1 MRIQILITFLI
12 ISINY
17 VCAENE
23 GRSSIL
29 ADAVDEYLSTRVS
42 RSTANYILERDGDSF
57 QTTYEVKDFL
67 DEFLK
72 KKFTIPKIGIRI
84 ETFAVPTE
92 RKRVFRIFI
101 VSSYEGLTRIFNERS
116 LKDILLN
123 GHFLIIL
130 PKCENHDFEKFFDFL
145 WNLRIVNV
153 NIICAKTNQ
162 SVSVF
167 SFMPFTQNNCRDTK
181 PILINQYQNGK
192 FIKPSNFFDPLKIKD
207 MKGCPVRVALTNSSE
222 AVFYTSMEKNKNKIC
237 GPDIK
242 LISTLS
248 KALNFK
254 LNFTFIGHSGFL
266 FENGTSEGPFRVLLD
281 ENADLAVGYWWLK
294 TVRMKFFSSTVS
306 YAQQPLI
313 FIIPPGKPVTHLERL
328 ISAFS
333 LQSWI
338 CIGLFYLIGSLVIL
352 FVQLKSPCVQEFVF
366 GAGVT
371 SPMFRMFSV
380 FIGDTLNNLPKRN
393 FARFLLMNFIIF
405 TLIIRTV
412 YQGSYFRQMRT
423 FRHHKEVASINEMIE
438 KYFYFYSNP
447 GMIDILLGLPAI
459 RERVRELNNE
469 DLPEFL
475 KQITTN
481 PNFKAAYANALLF
494 TDYLNLKNSDESQH
508 ICKEVF
514 ATNLPV
520 VIYSLT
526 DFYLLNALDEKLITI
541 IKAGLIDHWT
551 RESCRQNVR
560 KVQESIKPK
569 VLTFDDLEGSFL
581 VLIFGCLLGF
591 IAFLCEKFLL

>member
-1 MRIQILITFLI
+1 
-12 ISINY
+12 
-17 VCAENE
+17 
-23 GRSSIL
+23 
-29 ADAVDEYLSTRVS
+29 
-42 RSTANYILERDGDSF
+42 
-57 QTTYEVKDFL
+57 
-67 DEFLK
+67 
-72 KKFTIPKIGIRI
+72 
-84 ETFAVPTE
+84 
-92 RKRVFRIFI
+92 
-101 VSSYEGLTRIFNERS
+101 
-116 LKDILLN
+116 
-123 GHFLIIL
+123 
-130 PKCENHDFEKFFDFL
+130 
-145 WNLRIVNV
+145 
-153 NIICAKTNQ
+153 
-162 SVSVF
+162 
-167 SFMPFTQNNCRDTK
+167 
-181 PILINQYQNGK
+181 
-192 FIKPSNFFDPLKIKD
+192 
-207 MKGCPVRVALTNSSE
+207 MKGCPVRVALTNSSD
-222 AVFYTSMEKNKNKIC
+222 AVFYTSIETSKNKMC
-237 GPDIK
+237 GPEIK

-254 LNFTFIGHSGFL
+254 LNFTFIGHIGFL

-281 ENADLAVGYWWLK
+281 ENADLAVGNWWLK
-294 TVRMKFFSSTVS
+294 TDRLKFFSSTHS

-393 FARFLLMNFIIF
+393 FARFLLMSFIIF

-438 KYFYFYSNP
+438 KDFNFYANP
-447 GMIDILLGLPAI
+447 GMIDFLLGFPAI
-459 RERVRELNNE
+459 RERLKIINFLFIFETISSQCYSRVRELNNE
-469 DLPEFL
+469 DVPEFL

-481 PNFKAAYANALLF
+481 PNFKAAYANALLIK
-494 TDYLNLKNSDESQH
+494 DYLNSRNSDESQH

-526 DFYLLNALDEKLITI
+526 DFYLLNALNEKINAI

-581 VLIFGCLLGF
+581 ILIFGCLLGF